1 MCCHQ
6 LHRVRQGLH
15 YSLQWAYGKQTELD
29 DDQLRQQFSLP
40 RERQQDEFLRLLS
53 SRGLAEDGAR
63 TAKARLTMSKLK
75 NTSIRQSLRQYS
87 MAQPVMLWRK
97 FLPHKG
103 RKGGHR
109 HTQRPR
115 WVGPGR
121 VVFHELV
128 PSQSDSDRKQ
138 ILWVILGNIMYR
150 ASVHSVR
157 PLSEREQALLE
168 ASDDGSS
175 RWKELK
181 DMIPSRNYVDV
192 VGEEHPAEVEEPHL
206 PPQPDGSTVIP
217 PKIRFH
223 SKFHMD
229 GSGLPVVP
237 LQPLPDDERQE
248 GGNAYDIPS
257 SPDIG
262 DTEELGTDLRTVMLN
277 VWKKYVVHG
286 YLLQLQEP
294 LRWMTLMAENYLL
307 DYQYLLDYLHLG
319 VPQPSELPMHSE
331 MHS

>member
-1 MCCHQ
+1 M
-6 LHRVRQGLH
+6 
-15 YSLQWAYGKQTELD
+15 
-29 DDQLRQQFSLP
+29 
-40 RERQQDEFLRLLS
+40 
-53 SRGLAEDGAR
+53 
-63 TAKARLTMSKLK
+63 
-75 NTSIRQSLRQYS
+75 
-87 MAQPVMLWRK
+87 
-97 FLPHKG
+97 
-103 RKGGHR
+103 
-109 HTQRPR
+109 
-115 WVGPGR
+115 
-121 VVFHELV
+121 
-128 PSQSDSDRKQ
+128 
-138 ILWVILGNIMYR
+138 ILGNIMYR

-157 PLSEREQALLE
+157 PLSEREQARLE